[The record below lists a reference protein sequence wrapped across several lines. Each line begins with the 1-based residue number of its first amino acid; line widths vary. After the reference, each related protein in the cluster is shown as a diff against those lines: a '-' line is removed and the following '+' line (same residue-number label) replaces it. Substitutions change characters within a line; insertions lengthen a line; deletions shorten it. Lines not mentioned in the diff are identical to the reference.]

1 MDLLGP
7 ADTTEPDWDALAA
20 GIDLGAGGWEG
31 AGAGALGLAPEPV
44 TPASV
49 LQRVFTDGGLQQVFA
64 LGWWTTLRAMGR
76 DLGQYQR
83 PGVRATVLLRL
94 GLADLRELTGP
105 HTKPLGRGPRVGL
118 LDHASDAEMQVL
130 VPLAAPDASVV
141 AQLAGQGARGPGQ
154 GAGQDAGGPG
164 QGAGQPSPV
173 GTQHPGGQ
181 EDVA

>member
-1 MDLLGP
+1 M
-7 ADTTEPDWDALAA
+7 EPDWDALAA

-141 AQLAGQGARGPGQ
+141 AELVGQGARGPGP
-154 GAGQDAGGPG
+154 GAGQDAVQDAGGPG